1 MREGGLL
8 ESGLWQMLRL
18 LAWAAQ
24 VLHPEHLYYM
34 GSSSPMNGSHRARA
48 GGGSPFLTSI
58 LQPVI
63 VTGVKSHP
71 FASMRDQLCCATPI
85 PEHPWD
91 QADSTLLCGS
101 FLCPILFPSASVSQ
115 EHFQNKSLAQET
127 PSQVWL

>member
-48 GGGSPFLTSI
+48 GGG
-58 LQPVI
+58 V
-63 VTGVKSHP
+63 VTLPHQHS
-71 FASMRDQLCCATPI
+71 AARDCHGSEKPPLCLNERPAV
-85 PEHPWD
+85 
-91 QADSTLLCGS
+91 LCNSYSRAPMG
-101 FLCPILFPSASVSQ
+101 PG
-115 EHFQNKSLAQET
+115 
-127 PSQVWL
+127 